1 MSQNSAPTR
10 RTVTLAA
17 GWTIPTIAASVA
29 APAFAASQS
38 CRPFAEC
45 KKPGASQDK
54 TKTYVVVTNCGASDA
69 NVVSITVDGQPTT
82 PLGDGRFE
90 TVEFGNSRN
99 FREVVVTFNDG
110 RPAETYTVPFPPCGK
125 D

>member
-1 MSQNSAPTR
+1 MNTNINR
-10 RTVTLAA
+10 RRVVQGAA
-17 GWTIPTIAASVA
+17 WSVPVVVVSTA
-29 APAFAASQS
+29 APAFSVSQS

-45 KKPGASQDK
+45 KRPGASQER

-69 NVVSITVDGQPTT
+69 AVASITVDGQPTT

-110 RPAETYTVPFPPCGK
+110 RPTETYTVSFPPCGG
-125 D
+125 